1 MEFFKELFNTIASF
15 FQDLHKLT
23 DLSMALRLISATLIG
38 CAIGLERGRHGRAA
52 GLRTHMVVC
61 LGSCICA
68 VLGLYVVERLGFT
81 ADPMRV
87 GAQVISGVGFLGAGT
102 ILVRRNSQIVGLTT
116 AAGLWATA
124 TIGLVVGAGYFEAA
138 ILATVLVLFA
148 NLVLPLTERKKV
160 DGRPHVYMETNKP
173 ENVYT
178 LVSDLQNK
186 YEMVHYE
193 IVPAHSG
200 LQNTLGID
208 AELASDRITSEN
220 VCKELLDSGL
230 VTFAVVVF

>member
-1 MEFFKELFNTIASF
+1 MEAIKEFFKELHT
-15 FQDLHKLT
+15 LT
-23 DLSMALRLISATLIG
+23 GVSMAVRLIAAALIG

-52 GLRTHMVVC
+52 GMRTHMVVC
-61 LGSCICA
+61 LGACICT
-68 VLGLYVVERLGFT
+68 VLGMYMREIIGVT
-81 ADPMRV
+81 NADPMRV

-138 ILATVLVLFA
+138 ILATALVLFA
-148 NLVLPLTERKKV
+148 NMVLPLTERKKV
-160 DGRPHVYMETNKP
+160 DGRPHIYMETNKP
-173 ENVYT
+173 ENVQK
-178 LVSDLQNK
+178 LVYVMQHQ

-208 AELASDRITSEN
+208 AELSVNRATCEN
-220 VCKELLDSGL
+220 VCNELLESGL

>member
-1 MEFFKELFNTIASF
+1 MLEVIKEFMTG
-15 FQDLHKLT
+15 LHNLT
-23 DLSMALRLISATLIG
+23 GLSMALRLIFSAVIG

-52 GLRTHMVVC
+52 GMRTHMVVC
-61 LGSCICA
+61 LGACICA
-68 VLGLYVVERLGFT
+68 VLGMYVADNTTMNV
-81 ADPMRV
+81 DPMRV

-102 ILVRRNSQIVGLTT
+102 ILVRRSSQIVGLTT

-138 ILATVLVLFA
+138 IVASVLLLFA
-148 NLVLPLTERKKV
+148 NLVLPLTERKKA
-160 DGRPHVYMETNKP
+160 DGRPHIYMEIDKS
-173 ENVYT
+173 ENVQEVVT
-178 LVSDLQNK
+178 LLQHQ
-186 YEMVHYE
+186 YEMAHYE

-208 AELASDRITSEN
+208 AELSVDRATCDTI
-220 VCKELLDSGL
+220 CRALLDSGL

>member
-1 MEFFKELFNTIASF
+1 MTFLESLKQFLSG
-15 FQDLHKLT
+15 LHSLT
-23 DLSMALRLISATLIG
+23 GLSMALRLVMATVIG
-38 CAIGLERGRHGRAA
+38 GAIGLERGRHGRAA
-52 GLRTHMVVC
+52 GMRTHMVVC
-61 LGSCICA
+61 LGSSVCA
-68 VLGLYVVERLGFT
+68 VLGMYVVERLGFT

-138 ILATVLVLFA
+138 VVATVLVLFA
-148 NLVLPLTERKKV
+148 NLVLPLTERKKA
-160 DGRPHVYMETNKP
+160 DGRPHIYMEVNQSDK
-173 ENVYT
+173 VYE
-178 LVSDLQNK
+178 LVSKLQDQ
-186 YEMVHYE
+186 YDMVHYE

-200 LQNTLGID
+200 LANTLGID
-208 AELASDRITSEN
+208 AELQTDRITCDST
-220 VCKELLDSGL
+220 CKELLDSGL

>member
-1 MEFFKELFNTIASF
+1 MSF
-15 FQDLHKLT
+15 FESLKNFLDGLHDLT
-23 DLSMALRLISATLIG
+23 GLSMALRLIMATVIG
-38 CAIGLERGRHGRAA
+38 GAIGLERGRHGRAA
-52 GLRTHMVVC
+52 GMRTHMVVC
-61 LGSCICA
+61 LGSSICA
-68 VLGLYVVERLGFT
+68 VLGLYVIGRTGAP
-81 ADPMRV
+81 ADPLRV

-138 ILATVLVLFA
+138 IVATVLVLFA

-160 DGRPHVYMETNKP
+160 DGRPHIYMEVNKT
-173 ENVYT
+173 ENVSV
-178 LVSDLQNK
+178 LVSDLQDK

-200 LQNTLGID
+200 FANTLGID
-208 AELASDRITSEN
+208 AELQSDRQTCEIT
-220 VCKELLDSGL
+220 CKALMDSGL
-230 VTFAVVVF
+230 VTFAVVVY

>member
-1 MEFFKELFNTIASF
+1 MTFFESLKQFLSG
-15 FQDLHKLT
+15 LHSLT
-23 DLSMALRLISATLIG
+23 GLSMALRLIMATVIG
-38 CAIGLERGRHGRAA
+38 GAIGLERGRHGRAA
-52 GLRTHMVVC
+52 GMRTHMVVC
-61 LGSCICA
+61 LGSSVCA
-68 VLGLYVVERLGFT
+68 VLGMYVVERLGFT

-138 ILATVLVLFA
+138 VVATVLVLFA
-148 NLVLPLTERKKV
+148 NLVLPLTERKKL
-160 DGRPHVYMETNKP
+160 DGRPHIYMEVNQSDK
-173 ENVYT
+173 VYE
-178 LVSDLQNK
+178 LVSKLQDQ
-186 YEMVHYE
+186 YDMVHYE

-200 LQNTLGID
+200 LANTLGID
-208 AELASDRITSEN
+208 AELQTDRITCDST
-220 VCKELLDSGL
+220 CKELLDSGL

>member
-1 MEFFKELFNTIASF
+1 MTFFESLKQFLSG
-15 FQDLHKLT
+15 LHSLT
-23 DLSMALRLISATLIG
+23 GLSMALRLIMATVIG
-38 CAIGLERGRHGRAA
+38 GAIGLERGRHGRAA
-52 GLRTHMVVC
+52 GMRTHMVVC
-61 LGSCICA
+61 LGSSVCA
-68 VLGLYVVERLGFT
+68 VLGMYVVERLGFT

-138 ILATVLVLFA
+138 VVATVLVLFA

-160 DGRPHVYMETNKP
+160 DGRPHIYMEVNQSDK
-173 ENVYT
+173 VYE
-178 LVSDLQNK
+178 LVSKLQDQ
-186 YEMVHYE
+186 YDMVHYE

-200 LQNTLGID
+200 LANTLGID
-208 AELASDRITSEN
+208 AELQTDRITCDST
-220 VCKELLDSGL
+220 CKELLDSGL

>member
-1 MEFFKELFNTIASF
+1 MDAIKEFLTG
-15 FQDLHKLT
+15 LHNLSGW
-23 DLSMALRLISATLIG
+23 SMALRLIFSAVIG

-52 GLRTHMVVC
+52 GMRTHMVVC
-61 LGSCICA
+61 LGACVCA
-68 VLGLYVVERLGFT
+68 VLGMYVSEHTKMNV
-81 ADPMRV
+81 DPMRV

-102 ILVRRNSQIVGLTT
+102 ILVRRSSQIVGLTT

-138 ILATVLVLFA
+138 VVASVLLLFA

-160 DGRPHVYMETNKP
+160 DGRPHIYLEIDKP
-173 ENVYT
+173 VNVQE
-178 LVSDLQNK
+178 VVNVLQNK
-186 YEMVHYE
+186 YEMAHYE

-200 LQNTLGID
+200 LQNTLGVD
-208 AELASDRITSEN
+208 AELSVDRATCEVS
-220 VCKELLDSGL
+220 CKELMDSGL

>member
-1 MEFFKELFNTIASF
+1 MEAIFNQIVAF
-15 FQDLHKLT
+15 VQNLHQLT
-23 DLSMALRLISATLIG
+23 GISMVLRLVAATLIG
-38 CAIGLERGRHGRAA
+38 CAIGSERGRHGRAA
-52 GLRTHMVVC
+52 GMRTHMVVC
-61 LGSCICA
+61 LGASLCT
-68 VLGLYVVERLGFT
+68 VLGMYIVQRLGFT

-102 ILVRRNSQIVGLTT
+102 ILVRRSSQIVGLTT

-138 ILATVLVLFA
+138 FLATVLVLFA
-148 NLVLPLTERKKV
+148 NLVLPLAERGKA
-160 DGRPHVYMETNKP
+160 DERPHIYLETNKT
-173 ENVYT
+173 ENVYE
-178 LVSDLQNK
+178 LVSVLHSK

-200 LQNTLGID
+200 LVNTLGID
-208 AELASDRITSEN
+208 AELQSNRMDSQN
-220 VCKELLDSGL
+220 VCKELLESGL

>member
-1 MEFFKELFNTIASF
+1 MTFFESLKQFLSG
-15 FQDLHKLT
+15 LHSLT
-23 DLSMALRLISATLIG
+23 GLSMALRLIIATIIG
-38 CAIGLERGRHGRAA
+38 GAIGIERGRHGRAA
-52 GLRTHMVVC
+52 GMRTHMVVC
-61 LGSCICA
+61 LGSSICA
-68 VLGLYVVERLGFT
+68 VLGMYVVERLGFT

-138 ILATVLVLFA
+138 IVASILVLFA

-160 DGRPHVYMETNKP
+160 DGRPHIYMEVNRP
-173 ENVYT
+173 ECVYE
-178 LVSDLQNK
+178 LVSKLEEQYD
-186 YEMVHYE
+186 MVHYE
-193 IVPAHSG
+193 IVPARSG
-200 LQNTLGID
+200 FANTLGID
-208 AELASDRITSEN
+208 AELQSDRNTSDMT
-220 VCKELLDSGL
+220 CKALLDSGL